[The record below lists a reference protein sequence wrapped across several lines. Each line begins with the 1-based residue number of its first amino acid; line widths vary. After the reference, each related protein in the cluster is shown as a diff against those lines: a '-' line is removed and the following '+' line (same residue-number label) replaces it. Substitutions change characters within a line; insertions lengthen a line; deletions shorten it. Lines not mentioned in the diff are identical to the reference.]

1 MPSRATTAHNK
12 LLYMRNKIILSFAA
26 AGVLLLSSACASI
39 TTSGRQD
46 ITFKGVPGTHLKDAD
61 KNVSLGS
68 IGDNGFATINLKNQ
82 LKGKRVEAVKDG
94 YTAQNFMLD
103 SKIRGRFWWNIFLGI
118 IPAAIDVA
126 TGKMMVYS
134 NDVYDVTLQKD
145 ENAPAQAE
153 SVVAVEQQPQ
163 PQTQPTGQVVN
174 RNTPGTT
181 DMEKAIIRWYID
193 SEPRGARISW
203 RVISNVPAEVKNT
216 NETYMTTTPLEETR
230 SLNILGLTY
239 ENSNNVTIEVKIEK
253 RGYET
258 QVKRYNVRMALD
270 QQEISSFFE
279 LVPKIVKNYRNA
291 NSTSSKST
299 KKK

>member
-1 MPSRATTAHNK
+1 
-12 LLYMRNKIILSFAA
+12 MRNKIILPFAA

-46 ITFKGVPGTHLKDAD
+46 ITFKGVPGTQLRDAD
-61 KNVSLGS
+61 KNVTLGS
-68 IGDNGFATINLKNQ
+68 IGANGFATVNLKNQ
-82 LKGKRVEAVKDG
+82 LKGKRVEASREG
-94 YTAQNFMLD
+94 YTSQNFMLD
-103 SKIRGRFWWNIFLGI
+103 TKIRGRFWWNIFLGI
-118 IPAAIDVA
+118 IPMAIDAA
-126 TGKMMVYS
+126 TGKMMVYN
-134 NDVYDVTLQKD
+134 NDVFDVSLQKD

-153 SVVAVEQQPQ
+153 PVVAVEPQPQ

-193 SEPRGARISW
+193 SEPRGARISY

-279 LVPKIVKNYRNA
+279 LVPKAVKNYRNSRNA
-291 NSTSSKST
+291 TSSSSKSS

>member
-1 MPSRATTAHNK
+1 
-12 LLYMRNKIILSFAA
+12 MRNKIILSFAA

-46 ITFKGVPGTHLKDAD
+46 ITFKGVPGTQLRDAD
-61 KNVSLGS
+61 KNVTLGS
-68 IGDNGFATINLKNQ
+68 IGANGFATVNLKNQ
-82 LKGKRVEAVKDG
+82 LKGKRVEASREG
-94 YTAQNFMLD
+94 YTSQNFMLD
-103 SKIRGRFWWNIFLGI
+103 TKIRGRFWWNIFLGI
-118 IPAAIDVA
+118 IPMAIDAA
-126 TGKMMVYS
+126 TGKMMVYN
-134 NDVYDVTLQKD
+134 NDVFDVSLQKD

-153 SVVAVEQQPQ
+153 PVVAVEPQ

-193 SEPRGARISW
+193 SEPRGARISY

-279 LVPKIVKNYRNA
+279 LVPKAVKNYRNSRNA
-291 NSTSSKST
+291 TSSSSKSS

>member
-1 MPSRATTAHNK
+1 
-12 LLYMRNKIILSFAA
+12 MRNKIILSIVAT
-26 AGVLLLSSACASI
+26 GVLLLSSACASI
-39 TTSGRQD
+39 TTSGRQE

-153 SVVAVEQQPQ
+153 PVVAVEQQPQ
-163 PQTQPTGQVVN
+163 PQAQPTGQVVN
-174 RNTPGTT
+174 RNTPGNT
-181 DMEKAIIRWYID
+181 DMEKAVIRWYID

-279 LVPKIVKNYRNA
+279 LVPKAVKNYRNSRNA
-291 NSTSSKST
+291 TSSSSKSS

>member
-1 MPSRATTAHNK
+1 
-12 LLYMRNKIILSFAA
+12 MRNKIILSFAA
-26 AGVLLLSSACASI
+26 AGILLLSSACASI

-46 ITFKGVPGTHLKDAD
+46 VTFKGVPGTQLRDAD
-61 KNVSLGS
+61 KNVTLGS
-68 IGDNGFATINLKNQ
+68 IGANGFATVNLKNQ
-82 LKGKRVEAVKDG
+82 LKGKRVEASREG
-94 YTAQNFMLD
+94 YTSQNFMLD
-103 SKIRGRFWWNIFLGI
+103 TKIRGRFWWNIFLGI
-118 IPAAIDVA
+118 IPMAIDVA
-126 TGKMMVYS
+126 TGKMMVY
-134 NDVYDVTLQKD
+134 NTDVFDVSLQKD
-145 ENAPAQAE
+145 ENSPAQAE
-153 SVVAVEQQPQ
+153 PVVAVEPQPQPQ

-193 SEPRGARISW
+193 SEPRGARISY
-203 RVISNVPAEVKNT
+203 RVISSVPAEVKNT

-279 LVPKIVKNYRNA
+279 LVPKIVKNYRN
-291 NSTSSKST
+291 SKSSSSSKSN
-299 KKK
+299 KK

>member
-1 MPSRATTAHNK
+1 
-12 LLYMRNKIILSFAA
+12 MRNKIILSFAA

-46 ITFKGVPGTHLKDAD
+46 ITFKGVPGTQLRDAD
-61 KNVSLGS
+61 KNVTLGS
-68 IGDNGFATINLKNQ
+68 IGANGFATVNLKNQ
-82 LKGKRVEAVKDG
+82 LKGKRVEASREG
-94 YTAQNFMLD
+94 YTSQNFMLD
-103 SKIRGRFWWNIFLGI
+103 TKIRGRFWWNIFLGI
-118 IPAAIDVA
+118 IPMAIDAA
-126 TGKMMVYS
+126 TGKMMVYN
-134 NDVYDVTLQKD
+134 NDVFDVSLQKD

-153 SVVAVEQQPQ
+153 PVVAVEQQPQ

-193 SEPRGARISW
+193 SEPRGARISY

>member
-1 MPSRATTAHNK
+1 
-12 LLYMRNKIILSFAA
+12 MRNKIFLSIVAT
-26 AGVLLLSSACASI
+26 GVLLLSSACASI

-46 ITFKGVPGTHLKDAD
+46 ITFKGVPGTQLRDAD
-61 KNVSLGS
+61 KNVTLGS
-68 IGDNGFATINLKNQ
+68 IGANGFATVNLKNQ
-82 LKGKRVEAVKDG
+82 LKGKRVEASREG
-94 YTAQNFMLD
+94 YTSQNFMLD
-103 SKIRGRFWWNIFLGI
+103 TKIRGRFWWNIFLGI
-118 IPAAIDVA
+118 IPMAIDAA
-126 TGKMMVYS
+126 TGKMMVYN
-134 NDVYDVTLQKD
+134 NDVFDVSLQKD

-153 SVVAVEQQPQ
+153 PVVAVEPQPQ

-193 SEPRGARISW
+193 SEPRGARISY

>member
-1 MPSRATTAHNK
+1 
-12 LLYMRNKIILSFAA
+12 MRNKIFLSIVAT
-26 AGVLLLSSACASI
+26 GVLLLSSACASI
-39 TTSGRQD
+39 TTSGRQE

-153 SVVAVEQQPQ
+153 PVVAVEQQPQ

-279 LVPKIVKNYRNA
+279 LVPKAVKNYRNSRNA
-291 NSTSSKST
+291 TSSSSKSS

>member
-1 MPSRATTAHNK
+1 
-12 LLYMRNKIILSFAA
+12 MRNKIILSIAA
-26 AGVLLLSSACASI
+26 AGVLLLSSSCATL
-39 TTSGRQD
+39 TTKSTQE
-46 ITFKGVPGTHLKDAD
+46 ISFKGVPGTQLKDAD
-61 KNVSLGS
+61 KNVPLGFV
-68 IGDNGFATINLKNQ
+68 GDNGFATVNLKNQ

-126 TGKMMVYS
+126 TGKMMVYF

-153 SVVAVEQQPQ
+153 PVVAVEQQPQ

-181 DMEKAIIRWYID
+181 DMEKATIRWYID

-279 LVPKIVKNYRNA
+279 LVPKAVKNYRNSRNA
-291 NSTSSKST
+291 TSSSSKSS

>member
-1 MPSRATTAHNK
+1 
-12 LLYMRNKIILSFAA
+12 MRNKFILSFAA
-26 AGVLLLSSACASI
+26 AGILLLSSACASI

-46 ITFKGVPGTHLKDAD
+46 VTFKGVPGTQLRDAD
-61 KNVSLGS
+61 KNVTLGS
-68 IGDNGFATINLKNQ
+68 IGANGFATVNLKNQ
-82 LKGKRVEAVKDG
+82 LKGKRVEASREG
-94 YTAQNFMLD
+94 YTSQNFMLD
-103 SKIRGRFWWNIFLGI
+103 TKIRGRFWWNIFLGI
-118 IPAAIDVA
+118 IPMAIDVA
-126 TGKMMVYS
+126 TGKMMVY
-134 NDVYDVTLQKD
+134 NTDVFDVSLQKD
-145 ENAPAQAE
+145 ENSPVQAE
-153 SVVAVEQQPQ
+153 PVVAVEPQPQPQ

-193 SEPRGARISW
+193 SEPRGARISY
-203 RVISNVPAEVKNT
+203 RVISSVPAEVKNT

-279 LVPKIVKNYRNA
+279 LVPKIVKNYRN
-291 NSTSSKST
+291 SKSSSSSKSN
-299 KKK
+299 KK